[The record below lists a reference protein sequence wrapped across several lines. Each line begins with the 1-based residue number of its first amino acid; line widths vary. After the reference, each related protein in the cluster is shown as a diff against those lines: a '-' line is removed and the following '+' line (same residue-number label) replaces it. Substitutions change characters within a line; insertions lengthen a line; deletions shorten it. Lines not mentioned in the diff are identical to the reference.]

1 MDLFKNKN
9 FWAINCINQ
18 DLNSAT
24 NVKLAVIA
32 EVTQGSKPVLG
43 AKVCHQTWFNL
54 VPNQSSKWCPK
65 MKVGLPLPHYS
76 KVVAEVERPQGAP
89 ISLILKVEPCRW
101 QIHTIFSLL
110 AISLILQIW
119 HIWFWKQ
126 YFEPQVISFGDFHY
140 YFWKKK
146 YQTISRMMEAV
157 LIRSRMMESTLAILQ
172 SWWQSSNSFTTGTL
186 KEKKFHVF
194 LHWGILS
201 FHFILYLIRY
211 QGTGRFSVRCQ
222 VFTLLME
229 KILNH

>member
-1 MDLFKNKN
+1 MDLFNNKN
-9 FWAINCINQ
+9 FWVINCINQ

-126 YFEPQVISFGDFHY
+126 YFEPQVISFGDGISLGRCAENQNGNLRWHLPWRGGGGLEGVSFAIKL
-140 YFWKKK
+140 FWKMIFLK
-146 YQTISRMMEAV
+146 TI
-157 LIRSRMMESTLAILQ
+157 
-172 SWWQSSNSFTTGTL
+172 
-186 KEKKFHVF
+186 
-194 LHWGILS
+194 
-201 FHFILYLIRY
+201 
-211 QGTGRFSVRCQ
+211 
-222 VFTLLME
+222 
-229 KILNH
+229 

>member
-54 VPNQSSKWCPK
+54 VPNQSSKWCTI
-65 MKVGLPLPHYS
+65 MKVGLSLPHHS

-101 QIHTIFSLL
+101 QIQTIFSLL

-126 YFEPQVISFGDFHY
+126 YLILKWYLLVMVFHY

-172 SWWQSSNSFTTGTL
+172 SWWQSSNSFKTGTNL
-186 KEKKFHVF
+186 REKSSMFF
-194 LHWGILS
+194 YIEA
-201 FHFILYLIRY
+201 FYHFILYCIWSDTKGLVNLVY
-211 QGTGRFSVRCQ
+211 DVRFSP
-222 VFTLLME
+222 F
-229 KILNH
+229 

>member
-110 AISLILQIW
+110 AISLILQNW

-126 YFEPQVISFGDFHY
+126 YFEPQVISFGVGISLLLLKKEISDNFQDDGSSADKIKNDGIY
-140 YFWKKK
+140 SRYFTKFVAK
-146 YQTISRMMEAV
+146 
-157 LIRSRMMESTLAILQ
+157 
-172 SWWQSSNSFTTGTL
+172 L
-186 KEKKFHVF
+186 K
-194 LHWGILS
+194 
-201 FHFILYLIRY
+201 FI
-211 QGTGRFSVRCQ
+211 
-222 VFTLLME
+222 
-229 KILNH
+229 